1 LTEETGL
8 PPPRRRRPSLSIALW
23 VPAVVGLTVALML
36 TAFAALGVAAPSFP
50 ALSGRVVDQAGIIPA
65 QTRSEI
71 EAKLKALED
80 KTADQFVVVTLTSL
94 DGTDIADYGV
104 QLGRAWGIGQK
115 GKNNGLLLI
124 VAPNEHKVRFE
135 VGYGLEGTMT
145 DATSKVIIE
154 NAILPRFRANDMAGG
169 IVRGVDDAIQMLSGD
184 APEIQKIVDRQPTA
198 ADSWL
203 AGLVPILMIGVFLII
218 FVNVVRHGRGGP
230 WTGSGWSSGS
240 SGGSW
245 SSGSSGGGFSGGG
258 GSFGGGGASG
268 SW

>member
-1 LTEETGL
+1 MTRNAL
-8 PPPRRRRPSLSIALW
+8 PPRRRRRGLSIAIW
-23 VPAVVGLTVALML
+23 VPALVGLTLALVL
-36 TAFAALGVAAPSFP
+36 SAFVSLGVAAPHFP
-50 ALSGRVVDQAGIIPA
+50 ALSGRVVDQAGIIPPA
-65 QTRSEI
+65 TESDLT
-71 EAKLKALED
+71 AKLKALEE
-80 KTADQFVVVTLTSL
+80 KTTDQFVVVTLSSL
-94 DGTDIADYGV
+94 EGTDIADYGV

-145 DATSKVIIE
+145 DATAKVIID

-169 IVRGVDDAIQMLSGD
+169 IVRGVDDAIQVLSGD
-184 APEIQKIVDRQPTA
+184 APEIQKLAERQLPTR
-198 ADSWL
+198 DGPLSTL
-203 AGLVPILMIGVFLII
+203 IPFLMIGVFLII
-218 FVNVVRHGRGGP
+218 FINVVRHSGGGGP
-230 WTGSGWSSGS
+230 WTGGGWSSGS

-245 SSGSSGGGFSGGG
+245 GGGSSGGGFSGGG